1 MSFCVCVCV
10 YNKTRALKVL
20 VMRRWMKAERESA
33 KTLIRV
39 EDPKRFSRFPSEKR
53 KKKAVREEEE
63 EKTMSTKRTTQTTR
77 TTTLDDD
84 TNENNNSEGG

>member
-20 VMRRWMKAERESA
+20 VMRGWMKAKRESA

-39 EDPKRFSRFPSEKR
+39 EDPKHFSFGSFRKTKEKSR
-53 KKKAVREEEE
+53 
-63 EKTMSTKRTTQTTR
+63 
-77 TTTLDDD
+77 
-84 TNENNNSEGG
+84 